1 MKGGFCSKLLVFYAG
16 LLPDS
21 AIPMLNFSLHN
32 NEGNKIISNK
42 DKQGRIEH
50 YVIEMNPFRD

>member
-50 YVIEMNPFRD
+50 